1 MSSNQ
6 TEILLVEDDPQDVE
20 LTLRVLRTE
29 NIKVAIQVA
38 RDGEEALDYLFRR
51 GDYSNRAPNH
61 QPSLILLDLKLP
73 KVNGLQVIE
82 QIKASDETRT
92 IPVVVLT
99 SSGEQKDI
107 VESYRLGANSY
118 VQKPVGSIEFRQ
130 AIKTLAFYWTAVNQV
145 PVLQI
150 KDPVITR

>member
-1 MSSNQ
+1 MPDTQ
-6 TEILLVEDDPQDVE
+6 TEILLVEDDPQDLE
-20 LTLRVLRTE
+20 LTLRALRSE
-29 NIKVAIQVA
+29 DIKITIQVA

-51 GDYSNRAPNH
+51 GEYSSRVQNRPPA
-61 QPSLILLDLKLP
+61 LVLLDLKLP

-82 QIKASDETRT
+82 QIKAGSETQS

-118 VQKPVGSIEFRQ
+118 VQKPVGSTEFKQ
-130 AIKTLAFYWTAVNQV
+130 AIRALAFYWTVVNQV
-145 PVLQI
+145 PVLQT
-150 KDPVITR
+150 KDSATTR